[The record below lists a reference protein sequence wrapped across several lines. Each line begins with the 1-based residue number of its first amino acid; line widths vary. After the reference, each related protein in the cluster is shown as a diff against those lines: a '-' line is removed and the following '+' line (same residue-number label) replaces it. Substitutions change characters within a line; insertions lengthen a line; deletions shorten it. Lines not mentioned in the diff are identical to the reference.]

1 MAIAKMRR
9 KTAIETMRS
18 ELERLMA
25 IWPERIDET
34 KRESETAFLSGAEHV
49 LAEAGLSEIPMKAC
63 AGATAFAEENESE
76 AFEKKLDVERVMF
89 AGERDGYEYAVD
101 MIRTID
107 EFTGEYAIGVGLRR
121 QDEDGWESRY
131 AGNGK
136 WSKPILMDYEL
147 PVSDAV
153 LKMAEKSPATAAMVD
168 AYCYETGD
176 YPDERET
183 RKMIMRNAHLVRL
196 MDETG
201 YVMTPTNVLGNA
213 KAILA
218 SRGEGVSVEQR
229 GANRFGI
236 GVCLSALW
244 PDGSGFDY
252 EFDPKVELS
261 YEETKS
267 FLDEATKSKFVVPF
281 SKKTTFRTNY
291 DAVIENERTVAELT
305 KLAEEETDERT
316 RTAILDLAE
325 KFASR
330 GSFD

>member
-1 MAIAKMRR
+1 MATTKFRRYEAIDGMR
-9 KTAIETMRS
+9 K

-34 KRESETAFLSGAEHV
+34 KREAETAFLEGAKHV
-49 LAEAGLSEIPMKAC
+49 LTEAGLSEITMRAC
-63 AGATAFAEENESE
+63 AGATAFAKENESE
-76 AFEKKLDVERVMF
+76 AFEKKLDVEQVMF

-101 MIRTID
+101 MTRTID
-107 EFTGEYAIGVGLRR
+107 EFTGEYVIAVGLRR
-121 QDEDGWESRY
+121 QDEEGWESRY

-136 WSKPILMDYEL
+136 WSKPVLMEYEL

-153 LKMAEKSPATAAMVD
+153 LEMAERSPVTAAMIE

-183 RKMIMRNAHLVRL
+183 RRMVMRNAPLVRL
-196 MDETG
+196 MEETG

-213 KAILA
+213 KAILT
-218 SRGEGVSVEQR
+218 SMGEGVSVEQR
-229 GANRFGI
+229 GVNRFGI
-236 GVCLSALW
+236 GVWLSAIW
-244 PDGSGFDY
+244 PDAPGFDY
-252 EFDPKVELS
+252 EFDSKVEMS

-267 FLDEATKSKFVVPF
+267 FLDEATKSKFFFQF
-281 SKKTTFRTNY
+281 SKRTTFRTDY

-305 KLAEEETDERT
+305 ELAEEETDEGT

-330 GSFD
+330 GRFD